1 MCRATVNRMNCLP
14 CRRSLLALLFLVSV
28 LLPAS
33 AQNTLTVEKIEIR
46 HIGPP
51 AVSDELIRANIRVKI
66 GEPYS
71 PSATDDD
78 IRTLKTTGYFRFV
91 QVRAERTPGGMK
103 LIYVVQGQPT
113 LTDVRL
119 DGNSKVSTKTLM
131 KKVTS
136 KVGEPLDD
144 YKLFKDAQEMQK
156 LYEKKGYAGT
166 KVTVSENINENLGR
180 GTATFDIKES
190 PRVRVIDVQFEGAQ
204 AFSQKRLRKVI
215 KTRRW
220 WMFSW
225 LTGSGKLKE
234 EQFDQDKDKLKEFYR
249 SHGYIDFDIKDV
261 KFDYVKP
268 TRLIIKFSVF
278 EGKQYKVGS
287 VQFQGNKIF
296 TDDQIRKGISVLGNL
311 VRPKMLEGSIFT
323 PQGLE
328 QNIEAIEG
336 FYGAHGYIGKGSQK
350 SIDLRAIKNA
360 NVQWGTMDLVF
371 QLNEG
376 EKSYI
381 ELIEIKG
388 NIKTKDKVV
397 RRELAVAPGEVFDMV
412 RVRLSVERLNGL
424 SYFSKVGTEV
434 EPTEVP
440 NRKNLVVGV
449 EEGQSGNFF
458 FGAGFSSIDKL
469 FGYVGMT
476 QGNFDIFNPPFFT
489 GGGQKLRLQA
499 TVGTEQQNY
508 EIIFVEPWFLN
519 RKLALDVNLFAR
531 DIGYYSSLYQQ
542 KEIGGQVGLSRALWV
557 DSLRAGVSYTLEN
570 IDLDFDNVSTN
581 VVRTQG
587 PGRGSTVVVTPPPV
601 SPVLLEQ
608 QGSRT
613 VSKVTTFL
621 TYDTRGGGLLPN
633 RGQVT
638 TLTATLAG
646 GPLGFDTDFYKFFL
660 DTAWYFKGP
669 FPGHVLEIGG
679 FAGVVQAYNGAPY
692 VPIFD
697 QFFLGG
703 ANNLRGFKFR
713 EVGPKD
719 IYGNPIGG
727 NVTWFGSAEYSVPI
741 MERLRLAVFYDMGN
755 VFATVQDVDFSQYSS
770 DFGFGI
776 RLNIPQMG
784 PLRLDYGIPISHPGN
799 PSSGRF
805 QFSVGYTRPF

>member
-1 MCRATVNRMNCLP
+1 MNCLL
-14 CRRSLLALLFLVSV
+14 RRRWLLALLVFAGV
-28 LLPAS
+28 LLPAP
-33 AQNTLTVEKIEIR
+33 AQSTLPIETIEIK

-51 AVSDELIRANIRVKI
+51 AVSDELIRANIRVKV
-66 GEPYS
+66 GEPFS

-78 IRTLKTTGYFRFV
+78 IKTLKATGYFRDV
-91 QVRAERTPGGMK
+91 KVDLARVPGGVR

-113 LTDVRL
+113 LTDIRIE
-119 DGNSKVSTKTLM
+119 GNTKLSTKGLM

-136 KVGEPLDD
+136 KVGESMDD
-144 YKLFKDAQEMQK
+144 YKLFKDAQEMQN

-166 KVTVSENINENLGR
+166 KVTVSENVNENLGR
-180 GTATFDIKES
+180 GTATFEVKES
-190 PRVRVIDVQFEGAQ
+190 PRVRVIDVEFDGAT
-204 AFSQKRLRKVI
+204 AFSQRQLRKVI

-220 WMFSW
+220 WFMSW

-234 EQFDQDKDKLKEFYR
+234 EQFDQDKEKLKEFYR

-268 TRLIIKFSVF
+268 TRLIIRFSVF

-287 VQFQGNKIF
+287 VEFQGNKIF
-296 TDDQIRKGISVLGNL
+296 SEQQIRQGTTVLGVL

-323 PQGLE
+323 PQGLD
-328 QNIEAIEG
+328 QNIEAIQG
-336 FYGAHGYIGKGSQK
+336 FYGAHGYIGKGNRK
-350 SIDLRAIKNA
+350 AIDLRALKNA
-360 NVQWGTMDLVF
+360 NVERGTMDLVF
-371 QLNEG
+371 QLIEG
-376 EKSYI
+376 ERSYI

-424 SYFSKVGTEV
+424 TYFSKVGTEV
-434 EPTEVP
+434 EPTEVA
-440 NRKNLVVGV
+440 NRKNLIVAV
-449 EEGQSGNFF
+449 EEGQSGNFY
-458 FGAGFSSIDKL
+458 FGAGFSSIDRL

-476 QGNFDIFNPPFFT
+476 QGNFDLFNPPYFT

-508 EIIFVEPWFLN
+508 EIVFVEPWFLN

-531 DIGYYSSLYQQ
+531 DIGYYSTLYQQ
-542 KEIGGQVGLSRALWV
+542 KEIGAQVGLSRAIFI
-557 DSLRAGVSYTLEN
+557 DALRVGISYTLEN
-570 IDLDFDNVSTN
+570 IDLDFGNVSTN

-587 PGRGSTVVVTPPPV
+587 PGRGSTVTVTPPNV
-601 SPVLLEQ
+601 SPTLLQ
-608 QGSRT
+608 QEGSRT
-613 VSKVTTFL
+613 VSKVGTFI

-633 RGQVT
+633 RGQIT

-646 GPLGFDTDFYKFFL
+646 GPLGFDTDFYKFYL
-660 DTAWYFKGP
+660 NTAWYFKGL
-669 FPGHVLEIGG
+669 FPGHVLEVGG
-679 FAGVVQAYNGAPY
+679 FSGIVQAYNGAPY

-727 NVTWFGSAEYSVPI
+727 NVTWFGSVEYSVPI
-741 MERLRLAVFYDMGN
+741 MERLRLAAFYDIGS
-755 VFATVQDVDFSQYSS
+755 VYATRQDVSLSDYSS

-784 PLRLDYGIPISHPGN
+784 PLRLDYGIPIKHPGN
-799 PSSGRF
+799 PGSGRF

>member
-1 MCRATVNRMNCLP
+1 MNRLLRCRW
-14 CRRSLLALLFLVSV
+14 LLWLLV
-28 LLPAS
+28 LAS
-33 AQNTLTVEKIEIR
+33 ALPRVAAQTTLTVEKIEIK

-51 AVSDELIRANIRVKI
+51 AVSDELIRANIRVKV

-71 PSATDDD
+71 PAATDDD

-91 QVRAERTPGGMK
+91 QVRADRSPAGMR
-103 LIYVVQGQPT
+103 LVYVVQGQPT
-113 LTDVRL
+113 LTELRI
-119 DGNSKVSTKTLM
+119 DGNSKISTKTLL

-136 KVGEPLDD
+136 KAGEPMND

-156 LYEKKGYAGT
+156 LYEKKGYPGT
-166 KVTVSENINENLGR
+166 KVTVSENINESLGR
-180 GTATFDIKES
+180 GTATFEVKES
-190 PRVRVIDVQFEGAQ
+190 PKVRVIDVQFEGAK
-204 AFSQKRLRKVI
+204 AFSQGKLRKVI

-234 EQFDQDKDKLKEFYR
+234 EPFDEDKEKLKDFYR
-249 SHGYIDFDIKDV
+249 SKGYIDFDIKDV
-261 KFDYVKP
+261 KFEYVKP
-268 TRLIIKFSVF
+268 TRLIIKFVVF

-287 VQFQGNKIF
+287 VQFKGNKIF
-296 TDDQIRKGISVLGNL
+296 TENQIRQGISVLGVL
-311 VRPKMLEGSIFT
+311 VRPRMLEGSIFT
-323 PQGLE
+323 PRGLD
-328 QNIEAIEG
+328 QDIEAIEG
-336 FYGAHGYIGKGSQK
+336 FYGAHGYIGKGGRDR
-350 SIDLRAIKNA
+350 IDLRALKNA
-360 NVQWGTMDLVF
+360 NVEWGTMDLVF
-371 QLNEG
+371 QITEG
-376 EKSYI
+376 DKSYI

-412 RVRLSVERLNGL
+412 RVKLSVERLNGL
-424 SYFSKVGTEV
+424 TYFSKVGTEV
-434 EPTEVP
+434 EPIEGLP
-440 NRKNLVVGV
+440 DRKNLVVGV
-449 EEGQSGNFF
+449 EEGQSGNFY
-458 FGAGFSSIDKL
+458 FGAGFSSIQKL

-476 QGNFDIFNPPFFT
+476 QGNFDLFNPPFFT

-508 EIIFVEPWFLN
+508 DITFVEPWFLN

-531 DIGYYSSLYQQ
+531 DIGYYSSLYEQ
-542 KEIGGQVGLSRALWV
+542 KEIGGTVGLARAFFV
-557 DSLRAGVSYTLEN
+557 DALRAGISYTLED
-570 IDLDFDNVSTN
+570 IDLDFGNVTTN
-581 VVRTQG
+581 VVRTPG
-587 PGRGSTVVVTPPPV
+587 DGRGNPNQVVVPPSV
-601 SPVLLEQ
+601 SPVLLQQ
-608 QGSRT
+608 QGERT
-613 VSKVTTFL
+613 VSKVSTFV
-621 TYDTRGGGLLPN
+621 TYDTRGGGQLPN
-633 RGQVT
+633 RGQIT

-660 DTAWYFKGP
+660 DSAWYFKGLL
-669 FPGHVLEIGG
+669 PGHVLEVGG
-679 FAGVVQAYNGAPY
+679 FGGIVQAYNNAPY

-703 ANNLRGFKFR
+703 ANNLRGFKYR

-727 NVTWFGSAEYSVPI
+727 NVTWFASAEYSVPI
-741 MERLRLAVFYDMGN
+741 IERLRLAVFYDIGN
-755 VFATVQDVDFSQYSS
+755 VYATVQDVKFSNYSS

-784 PLRLDYGIPISHPGN
+784 PLRLDYGFPLRHPGN
-799 PSSGRF
+799 PGSGRF